1 MDRSGAGGI
10 RRCLRI
16 LRIVDAPTELE
27 KFALDALV
35 GPGLVLAGHP
45 FDQRD
50 DHWVDGWAPGAA
62 RVGPLLG
69 DQAAMPAQDRGRGDH
84 AMPAQPRGQVSDECG
99 EQGSVGPVEAGL
111 GVGSAEYATSWRRT
125 RSSMSLDDGARGSSV
140 SQLSSWLKIR

>member
-1 MDRSGAGGI
+1 MLEACARRKRRHEVSVDRRNAGGI
-10 RRCLRI
+10 RRRLRI
-16 LRIVDAPTELE
+16 LRIVDAPDAVAELE
-27 KFALDALV
+27 QFALDALV
-35 GPGLVLAGHP
+35 APGFVLAGHP

-111 GVGSAEYATSWRRT
+111 GVGSAEYGDLVAEDEE
-125 RSSMSLDDGARGSSV
+125 LDVLG
-140 SQLSSWLKIR
+140 